1 MNLGNDRFAAELL
14 AQTEGFAALVT
25 GADPTRLVP
34 TCPEWTLE
42 DLVAHVGRGL
52 RWAAAV
58 TAQRT
63 FVPFDLVP
71 EAALPDA
78 PVPWVRSAAALLVSA
93 VAANGA
99 GNPAWTW
106 VEDQRAGF
114 WLRRMTHEL
123 VVHRADAAAALDA
136 PYDVEPALA
145 ADGVTE
151 FFELIPAR
159 LRGNQSPALRNLAG
173 NGETLQLHATD
184 VTGDWRLTRTPDGLA
199 VTDTT
204 GPADVTVQAPASDL
218 MLVLYGRRPVSEVEV
233 LGDMALFEHVRSN
246 SAF

>member
-1 MNLGNDRFAAELL
+1 MKLGNDRFADELL
-14 AQTEGFAALVT
+14 AQAEGFAALVT
-25 GADPTRLVP
+25 GADLARPVP
-34 TCPEWTLE
+34 TCPEWTFE

-63 FVPFDLVP
+63 FVPFHLVA
-71 EAALPDA
+71 EAALPAA
-78 PVPWVRSAAALLVSA
+78 PVPWLRSAAGLLVSA

-123 VVHRADAAAALDA
+123 VVHRADAAAALA
-136 PYDVEPALA
+136 VPYDVEPGLA

-173 NGETLQLHATD
+173 SGETLQLRATD
-184 VTGDWRLTRTPDGLA
+184 VAGEWRLTRAPDGLV
-199 VTDTT
+199 VTDST
-204 GPADVTVQAPASDL
+204 GPADVTVRAPAADL
-218 MLVLYGRRPVSEVEV
+218 MLVLYGRLPVTRLAV
-233 LGDMALFEHVRSN
+233 LGDVALFEHVREN